1 RGGDLSGRGCD
12 DARWAAITP
21 AGGCGAKDQVSR
33 RRASALGATSGEGR
47 ARGTFPGDGAR
58 NGPAG
63 AAQGKRPGEAA
74 RGSGQGKQMEFV
86 LIGRG
91 ERVARRLRQVTE
103 HKLARVARI
112 DTRRS
117 TAH

>member
-1 RGGDLSGRGCD
+1 MGGDHSGRRMWGKRPGQPDAGLRTRCYERGGPGSGYVPRG
-12 DARWAAITP
+12 R
-21 AGGCGAKDQVSR
+21 S
-33 RRASALGATSGEGR
+33 EER
-47 ARGTFPGDGAR
+47 ARGSG
-58 NGPAG
+58 
-63 AAQGKRPGEAA
+63 PGEAA